1 MLQSDFVLPLKN
13 KSSLIAAAQLI
24 KQDAINDGGNQNQSA
39 SYFLKGARSL
49 SFGTKLALKNS
60 TWETSLNYNRITAEG
75 RYLVPR
81 EWGRDPFFTF
91 LPRERNEGFGDMHA
105 IMAKVDHK
113 FPKSGFKSSIA
124 AGYYKLPDVKNYAM
138 NKYGLP
144 SYTQINTD
152 FRYTFAKALKGLEAQ
167 LLLVAKI
174 NGGETY
180 ANSKMVINKV
190 NLFQTN
196 FVLNFH
202 F

>member
-1 MLQSDFVLPLKN
+1 
-13 KSSLIAAAQLI
+13 
-24 KQDAINDGGNQNQSA
+24 
-39 SYFLKGARSL
+39 
-49 SFGTKLALKNS
+49 
-60 TWETSLNYNRITAEG
+60 
-75 RYLVPR
+75 
-81 EWGRDPFFTF
+81 
-91 LPRERNEGFGDMHA
+91 MHA
-105 IMAKVDHK
+105 IMAKLDYK
-113 FPKSGFKSSIA
+113 LPKSRFKTSLA
-124 AGYYKLPDVKNYAM
+124 AGYYKLPDVKNYAL

-180 ANSKMVINKV
+180 GNSKMVINKV
-190 NLFQTN
+190 NMFQTN